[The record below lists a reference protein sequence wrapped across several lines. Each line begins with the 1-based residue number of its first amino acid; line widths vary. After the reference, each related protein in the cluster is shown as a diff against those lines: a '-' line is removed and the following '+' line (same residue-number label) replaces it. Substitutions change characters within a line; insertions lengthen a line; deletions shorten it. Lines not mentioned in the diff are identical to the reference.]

1 MERFRGRADL
11 ALDDTGRRQ
20 AEAAAIRLKAEHVA
34 AIYSSP
40 LKRAL
45 QTAGIIAKQ
54 LNLSAQPW
62 EGLIDIDF
70 GSFQGISTEEASKKD
85 SRLFTM
91 WLEQPH
97 LVHFPEGE
105 SLDIVRQRVLAAVDG
120 LASKHVDQT
129 VILVSHTVVC
139 RVLMCAMLGLDNSH
153 FWQVR
158 QDVNAINIFELRD
171 GAPLVILV
179 NDTCHLKSLQD
190 EPLEH
195 H

>member
-11 ALDDTGRRQ
+11 ALDETGRRQ
-20 AEAAAIRLKAEHVA
+20 AEAAALRLKGEQIA

-45 QTAGIIAKQ
+45 QTADAIAKQ
-54 LNLSAQPW
+54 LTLSTQPL

-70 GSFQGISTEEASKKD
+70 GSWQGLSSEEATGQD
-85 SRLFTM
+85 SRLFKM
-91 WLEQPH
+91 WLEKPH
-97 LVHFPEGE
+97 LVRFPEGE
-105 SLDIVRQRVLAAVDG
+105 SLDIERQRVLAAVDE

-171 GAPLVILV
+171 GAPLVMSV
-179 NDTCHLKSLQD
+179 NDTCHLKNLAAG
-190 EPLEH
+190 
-195 H
+195 